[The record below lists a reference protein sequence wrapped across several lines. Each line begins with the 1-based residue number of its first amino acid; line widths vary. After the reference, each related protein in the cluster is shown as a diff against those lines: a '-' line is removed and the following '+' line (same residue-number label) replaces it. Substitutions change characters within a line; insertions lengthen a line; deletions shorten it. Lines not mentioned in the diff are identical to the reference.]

1 MMRHLI
7 FLFFMLTSWYSDAQ
21 LVFTNVDD
29 LLIYATKQSITLQS
43 NDIRL
48 SQAKKTRLAAIL
60 GVADPVVS
68 LPASFTN
75 NTRLPVNIFP
85 ADAFGGVPGT
95 FKEVQTGVQYN
106 TNFSQNLDIKL
117 INLAGWENLKLSKL
131 NIDLTQSN
139 NLVSLKSMHENISI
153 NFYNIVT
160 LQEQLLSTQKNEIVA
175 DTLYQIALRKYDSG
189 LGKQQ
194 DVNDSKISL
203 LNTQEN
209 IRQIQYIIE
218 QSYVSLKIL
227 CDIPES
233 QSIIINYQAK
243 ASLDLAPNIGLNP
256 LSISNSMLQEKY
268 AFQTFQQTKKVLYPT
283 LSFVSNN
290 TYQLFNQDFSI
301 LSGDWINSNY
311 IGLKLNFNLPTATT
325 ISNKTK
331 AFYDYQLAKKNVEQA
346 YVKASLDHKQLSI
359 DLVKAKSQNKTNQE
373 ILSLRKDTYSKNVQL
388 YNEGLVSLDQT
399 LHSFNDM
406 VTSEYNLISSNTNF
420 QSVLT
425 KIDINNKIK

>member
-1 MMRHLI
+1 
-7 FLFFMLTSWYSDAQ
+7 MLSSWYSDAQ

-85 ADAFGGVPGT
+85 ADAFGGAPGT
-95 FKEVQTGVQYN
+95 FREVQTGVQYN

-139 NLVSLKSMHENISI
+139 NLISLKSLHENIST

-209 IRQIQYIIE
+209 IRQIKFLIE
-218 QSYVSLKIL
+218 QSNVSLKIL

-233 QSIIINYQAK
+233 QSIIINYQSK

-268 AFQTFQQTKKVLYPT
+268 AFQAFQQTKKVLYPT
-283 LSFVSNN
+283 LSFVANN

-311 IGLKLNFNLPTATT
+311 IGLKLNFNLPTATS

-346 YVKASLDHKQLSI
+346 HIKASLDQQQLSI

-373 ILSLRKDTYSKNVQL
+373 ILSLRKDTYAKNVQL

-399 LHSFNDM
+399 LHSFNEM
-406 VTSEYNLISSNTNF
+406 VTSEYNLISSNTNV